1 MNVKLTSSVH
11 TTHDG
16 PTLPRE
22 GLARSRL
29 RWRESGSAARRGAA
43 TSLRRADR
51 GVSAPVKKARV

>member
-11 TTHDG
+11 TTHEMDPPWLG
-16 PTLPRE
+16 RDW
-22 GLARSRL
+22 L